1 VIATL
6 GSTPAALAAK
16 AATTTIAIVFFTG
29 FDPVKVG
36 LVGSLNR
43 PGGNVTG
50 VTSLNAETGP
60 KRLEMLRELIPGAVI
75 IVLLSN
81 PNNPAAETES
91 NELEAVA
98 RQLGLR
104 FHALHA
110 NRDQNIES
118 TFTNL
123 AELRAEALVLS
134 NDGFFYSRRKQLVD
148 LARRYAVPTIFPW
161 RDAVTDGGLMSYGGS
176 LGDAHRQVGIYTGRI
191 LKGDK
196 PLDLLPVVQAT
207 KVELII
213 NRKTAQA
220 LGLTVPPTLLVL
232 ADEVIE

>member
-1 VIATL
+1 MRSRVTVIATL

-91 NELEAVA
+91 EELEAVA
-98 RQLGLR
+98 RKLGLR
-104 FHALHA
+104 LHILHA
-110 NRDQNIES
+110 NRDRNIES
-118 TFTNL
+118 TFANL

-134 NDGFFYSRRKQLVD
+134 NDGFFYSLRKQLVD

-161 RDAVTDGGLMSYGGS
+161 RDAVTDG
-176 LGDAHRQVGIYTGRI
+176 
-191 LKGDK
+191 
-196 PLDLLPVVQAT
+196 
-207 KVELII
+207 
-213 NRKTAQA
+213 
-220 LGLTVPPTLLVL
+220 
-232 ADEVIE
+232 